1 MNDCSK
7 WLRGRELSLWCRLFS
22 VGQCLLYVLFLSSC
36 SATFEGAPERLYS
49 REQEYSQIKYQLGKP
64 DFISYSKASEFEKI
78 SYRNNYI
85 SARMYAIDMAY
96 TEYERDL
103 TTERQATGFA
113 GATAI
118 LGLNTAATL
127 FTPASTKT
135 ALSALSAGVVG
146 ARSSFTEEVLMK
158 NTIDIVQAQM
168 RANRAEI
175 NKNII
180 QRMRHDTATYP
191 LAMAMSDV
199 EEYYRA
205 GTLTGGLVKAQ
216 ATVSAAELLAT
227 QEKAAAMA
235 FSVSTRPSQLALE
248 KALAP
253 GGVVNKAVSQKLAA
267 FLAKEA
273 PGVMVSDLVGNPSR
287 GDLADRA
294 AIAIGLTF

>member
-1 MNDCSK
+1 
-7 WLRGRELSLWCRLFS
+7 
-22 VGQCLLYVLFLSSC
+22 
-36 SATFEGAPERLYS
+36 
-49 REQEYSQIKYQLGKP
+49 
-64 DFISYSKASEFEKI
+64 
-78 SYRNNYI
+78 
-85 SARMYAIDMAY
+85 
-96 TEYERDL
+96 
-103 TTERQATGFA
+103 
-113 GATAI
+113 
-118 LGLNTAATL
+118 
-127 FTPASTKT
+127 
-135 ALSALSAGVVG
+135 
-146 ARSSFTEEVLMK
+146 
-158 NTIDIVQAQM
+158 M

-175 NKNII
+175 YKNII

-227 QEKAAAMA
+227 QEKAAAMT
-235 FSVSTRPSQLALE
+235 FSASTRPSQIALE

-253 GGVVNKAVSQKLAA
+253 GGVVNKAVLQKLAA

-273 PGVMVSDLVGNPSR
+273 PGVMVSDLVENPSR